1 MTAMDDVRILGEI
14 TAFASEIFAK
24 PSAMESS
31 ERREHLTFLQQKFDE
46 TATSSGYRY
55 IACRRAPMLLTAI
68 KLALDARR
76 DGEESLAADFD
87 RLIGVLVPGV
97 RQDAQALL
105 VKAKEA

>member
-1 MTAMDDVRILGEI
+1 
-14 TAFASEIFAK
+14 
-24 PSAMESS
+24 
-31 ERREHLTFLQQKFDE
+31 
-46 TATSSGYRY
+46 
-55 IACRRAPMLLTAI
+55 MLLTAI

-105 VKAKEA
+105 AKAKEA